1 MKIAV
6 VNGSPRGKNS
16 ITLQTSLYLEKRFPG
31 HSFSFSSVMD
41 KNREK
46 AFSLMD
52 EAEIIIFS
60 FPIYTFLCP
69 SQLHFFISDMKKEEG
84 RWKGKWAS
92 LICTSKHFYDI
103 TGMEYM
109 YQNLLDMGM
118 KVMEGLSGDMED
130 LTTSRGRKEADDFFL
145 RLIFSYE
152 NDITLRRKP
161 FSPSPIPPY
170 VPSGRKVQKDSS
182 KIVTVLADFSE
193 DDGSL
198 RAMTDDFIDIF
209 PYSTSL
215 IDISSFPFK
224 GGCIGCLRCAADGKC
239 IWNDGF
245 EELLRNN
252 ILKSDAIVI
261 AFRIKDHSMGPVFK
275 RYDDREFCNG
285 HRTVSQG
292 IPFSYIIRGHIEEEE
307 NLKTVIKARSDVGRN
322 PLSPFA
328 TDRESMDEMVKVL
341 CRNITF
347 PHIPP
352 RTFYSVGGM
361 KIFRDLV
368 WTMRGIMKEDHLYYR
383 KSGLYDDF
391 PQKHRGRML
400 AMCLV
405 GSLLRNKS
413 IRQRMGNKFDQ
424 GMVAPYR
431 KVVEE
436 TSPFK

>member
-1 MKIAV
+1 
-6 VNGSPRGKNS
+6 
-16 ITLQTSLYLEKRFPG
+16 
-31 HSFSFSSVMD
+31 
-41 KNREK
+41 
-46 AFSLMD
+46 
-52 EAEIIIFS
+52 
-60 FPIYTFLCP
+60 
-69 SQLHFFISDMKKEEG
+69 
-84 RWKGKWAS
+84 
-92 LICTSKHFYDI
+92 
-103 TGMEYM
+103 
-109 YQNLLDMGM
+109 
-118 KVMEGLSGDMED
+118 MED

-152 NDITLRRKP
+152 NNITLRRKP
-161 FSPSPIPPY
+161 FSPSPLPPY

-182 KIVTVLADFSE
+182 KKVTVLADFSE

-224 GGCIGCLRCAADGKC
+224 GGCIGCLRCATDGKC

-341 CRNITF
+341 CRNISF

-368 WTMRGIMKEDHLYYR
+368 WTMRGIMKEDHLFYR
-383 KSGLYDDF
+383 KTGLYDDF

-436 TSPFK
+436 TSPLE